1 MDYIIEINNLNYLD
15 FKDFNLKIK
24 KHSYTSIVGSIKSG
38 KTTLVKILSGL
49 IETNDVCKC
58 NDIVLNKD
66 NTFNYLKNIGVISY
80 VNKNSFLFKT
90 VREELSYPLLN
101 LGYPQFIVNKIINDK
116 LKEFNML
123 SIIDKKIDILNT
135 NTKQKLLFIIALL
148 HKPKVLIIDEAFML
162 LNDKD
167 KKVIFNYLRKMVND
181 KKITVINFT
190 KDLNEVINSDN
201 LVLLDKF
208 SIKKMGIPMELLIDD
223 QLFYDCGLEIP
234 FMVDLSIK
242 LKMYNLVDKVY
253 LNMEDMVNEIWK

>member
-1 MDYIIEINNLNYLD
+1 M
-15 FKDFNLKIK
+15 
-24 KHSYTSIVGSIKSG
+24 
-38 KTTLVKILSGL
+38 
-49 IETNDVCKC
+49 
-58 NDIVLNKD
+58 
-66 NTFNYLKNIGVISY
+66 
-80 VNKNSFLFKT
+80 
-90 VREELSYPLLN
+90 
-101 LGYPQFIVNKIINDK
+101 
-116 LKEFNML
+116 
-123 SIIDKKIDILNT
+123 
-135 NTKQKLLFIIALL
+135 
-148 HKPKVLIIDEAFML
+148 LIIDEAFML

-167 KKVIFNYLRKMVND
+167 ERVIFNYLRKMVND

-208 SIKKMGIPMELLIDD
+208 SVKKIGVPMELLIDD